1 MAQYPGRSITVKT
14 GTDGTTWAAIGEM
27 DTAELSINGAT
38 IDVTKFGDNDI
49 ERIMGL
55 RDANWSLSGR
65 YDPTDTTGQ
74 VVLRASLLNDT
85 PVYLQFE
92 FAPGA
97 TSGNKGFHQQVIVT
111 KFDIKA
117 AVAGTVDVSI
127 TADSTGA
134 ITAD

>member
-1 MAQYPGRSITVKT
+1 VAQYPGRSIQINASV
-14 GTDGTTWAAIGEM
+14 DGSTWHPIGEC
-27 DTAELSINGAT
+27 DTAELSVNGAT

-49 ERIMGL
+49 ERIIGL
-55 RDANWSLSGR
+55 RDANWSLNGR

-74 VVLRASLLNDT
+74 VVIRTALLNDS
-85 PVYLQFE
+85 PLYLQFE

-97 TSGNKGFHQQVIVT
+97 SAGSKGFHQQVVPT

-117 AVAGTVDVSI
+117 TAAGTVDISI

>member
-1 MAQYPGRSITVKT
+1 MSQFMGRSITVSAS
-14 GTDGTTWAAIGEM
+14 TDGTTWHAIGEM

-49 ERIMGL
+49 ERVLGL

-65 YDPTDTTGQ
+65 YDPTDTLGQ
-74 VVLRASLLNDT
+74 VVVRSSLLNDT
-85 PVYLQFE
+85 PCYLQFE
-92 FAPGA
+92 FNPSG
-97 TSGNKGFHQQVIVT
+97 TSGNKGFHQQVIVS

-117 AVAGTVDVSI
+117 TAASTVDVSI

>member
-1 MAQYPGRSITVKT
+1 MAQYPGRKITIST
-14 GTDGTTWAAIGEM
+14 GTDGTTWSGIGEC

-38 IDVTKFGDNDI
+38 IDVTKFGDDDI

-74 VVLRASLLNDT
+74 VVLRDSLLNDT

-97 TSGNKGFHQQVIVT
+97 SAGSKGFHQQVIVT

>member
-1 MAQYPGRSITVKT
+1 VAQFAGRSITVKT
-14 GTDGTTWAAIGEM
+14 GTDGTTWSAIGEM

-49 ERIMGL
+49 ERILGL

-74 VVLRASLLNDT
+74 VVLRSSLLNDT

-92 FAPGA
+92 FDPSG

-111 KFDIKA
+111 KFDMKA
-117 AVAGTVDVSI
+117 TAAGTVDLSL

>member
-1 MAQYPGRSITVKT
+1 MAQFTGRSITVKT
-14 GTDGTTWAAIGEM
+14 GTDGVTWQAIGEM

-38 IDVTKFGDNDI
+38 LDVTKFSDNDV
-49 ERIMGL
+49 ERILGL

-65 YDPTDTTGQ
+65 YDPTDTNGQ
-74 VVLRASLLNDT
+74 VVIRSSLLNDT

-92 FAPGA
+92 FNP
-97 TSGNKGFHQQVIVT
+97 SGTAGQKGFHQQVIVT

-117 AVAGTVDVSI
+117 TAAGTVDVSI
-127 TADSTGA
+127 SADSTGA

>member
-1 MAQYPGRSITVKT
+1 MAQFPGRSIVINT
-14 GTDGTTWAAIGEM
+14 GTNGTTWTPIGEC

-49 ERIMGL
+49 ERIQGL
-55 RDANWSLSGR
+55 RDCNWSLAGR
-65 YDPTDTTGQ
+65 YDPTDTNGQ
-74 VVLRASLLNDT
+74 VILRTSLLNDT
-85 PVYLQFE
+85 VVYLQFE

-97 TSGNKGFHQQVIVT
+97 SAGSKGFHQQVIVT

-117 AVAGTVDVSI
+117 TAAGTVDLSL

-134 ITAD
+134 VTAD